1 MAVTVTN
8 ILAGP
13 GTVYTGAFGAAE
25 PADSAVNTV
34 PASAVWTDAGGTQDG
49 VKLSTKQTYFELEVD
64 QVVDV
69 PGRRL
74 SKREMFV
81 ETNLAEVTLANVNLS
96 LNGGTVTASAS
107 FSTYDPD
114 AANAGAVPTY
124 KALIFDGWA
133 PGLLPFNRRFIVRRV
148 LSVEGFESEYKKDG
162 QTLLPV
168 RFAAHYVSASTR
180 PFRIIDQTA

>member
-13 GTVYTGAFGAAE
+13 GTLYSGAFAGAE
-25 PADSAVNTV
+25 PADSAVATP
-34 PASAVWTDAGGTQDG
+34 PASAVWTDVGGTQDG

-74 SKREMFV
+74 SKREMFI
-81 ETNLAEVTLANVNLS
+81 ETNLAEVTLDNIILS
-96 LNGGTVTASAS
+96 LNGGTKTASAS
-107 FSTYDPD
+107 FATYDPD

-124 KALIFDGWA
+124 KAFIFDGWA